1 MRLQVTERYNMDGK
15 MCRCRRRDFRRGGC
29 GETRNSCC
37 FNWQDMCYHMVQLH
51 LLSII
56 CYTTR
61 PVHPASAWLQ
71 QQAFHNMCEACPV
84 QLARRGSCPVHVLCV
99 CCHAGGHEGRVQ
111 VKSPERLQLRLS
123 WGDPWGGTGTDE
135 FFMPHPDRL
144 HVTSTI
150 NVGGKSASY
159 TQVYKRK
166 GSD

>member
-1 MRLQVTERYNMDGK
+1 
-15 MCRCRRRDFRRGGC
+15 
-29 GETRNSCC
+29 
-37 FNWQDMCYHMVQLH
+37 
-51 LLSII
+51 
-56 CYTTR
+56 
-61 PVHPASAWLQ
+61 
-71 QQAFHNMCEACPV
+71 
-84 QLARRGSCPVHVLCV
+84 
-99 CCHAGGHEGRVQ
+99 VQ
-111 VKSPERLQLRLS
+111 VKSPERLQLQLS